1 MIKPGR
7 EETLQPREQSTIR
20 SFLRTVADARRA
32 LLLLD
37 YDGTL
42 APFHKQRDQAL
53 PYPGVASVLQKIILT
68 SRTRLVIISGRDA
81 EDTARL
87 LGIQPCPE
95 VWGLHGSQRLKPG
108 SPAETLDPDPG
119 ALEALA
125 AADHWLSYQQLH
137 HLAEFKTGSIA
148 IHWRDL
154 DQREADQIR
163 GRILLGWIHIAQDS
177 GLDILEFDGGVEI
190 RAAATDK
197 GDAVCTLMNEM
208 APDTP
213 VVYLG
218 DDSTDEH
225 AFRAVNDHGLS
236 VLVRAE
242 WRRTAA
248 QLWIKPPDEL
258 LDFLEQ
264 WLRASR
270 QRDTRGN
277 TSATAVKG

>member
-1 MIKPGR
+1 MEDTLKP
-7 EETLQPREQSTIR
+7 QVQSTVQ
-20 SFLRTVADARRA
+20 SFLRSVADAPRS

-42 APFHKQRDQAL
+42 APFRKERDQAF
-53 PYPGVASVLQKIILT
+53 PYPGVACALQKIIHN

-81 EDTARL
+81 QDTIRL

-108 SPAETLDPDPG
+108 NAAEMVEPDPA
-119 ALEALA
+119 ALDALA
-125 AADHWLSYQQLH
+125 AADHWLGYQQLR

-148 IHWRDL
+148 VHWRDL
-154 DQREADQIR
+154 DEWEADQIR
-163 GRILLGWIHIAQDS
+163 GRTMLGWIHIAQGT
-177 GLDILEFDGGVEI
+177 GLDLLEFDGGVEI

-197 GDAVCTLMNEM
+197 GDAVDTIISEM
-208 APDTP
+208 APGTP
-213 VVYLG
+213 VAYLG

-236 VLVRAE
+236 VLVRPQ

-248 QLWIKPPDEL
+248 QLWIKPPEEL

-264 WLRASR
+264 WFEASE
-270 QRDTRGN
+270 QRDVLGN
-277 TSATAVKG
+277 KGVAAVNR